1 MHLVFRSHLEKP
13 PDKYIMPNPEQAV
26 RNITELS
33 ILKPKISQL
42 AVHEYPN
49 EHVIVIEGENLWFSY
64 KICLDEKG
72 ENQCDIATPADSTT
86 RASIEFHLSNSHS
99 TLSSGKQVKVALY
112 THFAKPIRQSIYTKK
127 VALKINKHFIY
138 SLFLC
143 VGATQVLSEAN
154 STCQAHTHSSNPTGI
169 SVCSSGTARK
179 EIKI

>member
-1 MHLVFRSHLEKP
+1 MHLIFRSYLEKP

-26 RNITELS
+26 REIAELS

-49 EHVIVIEGENLWFSY
+49 EYVIVAEGENLWFSY

-86 RASIEFHLSNSHS
+86 RAAIEFRLSNSHNACS

-112 THFAKPIRQSIYTKK
+112 THFAKPIRQPIITKK
-127 VALKINKHFIY
+127 VYTHVIHKSYNKFI
-138 SLFLC
+138 
-143 VGATQVLSEAN
+143 
-154 STCQAHTHSSNPTGI
+154 
-169 SVCSSGTARK
+169 
-179 EIKI
+179 